1 MHFGVGPLVVGR
13 PRIGLALGSGAA
25 RGWAHIGV
33 IEALEKAGVQIDVV
47 TGTSAGAV
55 IGAFYAAGALKSLR
69 NFAESHRSIRQT
81 FAYLDV
87 VIARRGLVGGERFA
101 DYLVENLPARRFED
115 LRCPLGV
122 VAADLVTLRE
132 VHISSGPLLPAI
144 RATVA
149 VPGFLSPQENG
160 KRQLVDGGLLN
171 PVPVNLARK
180 LGADIVIAVD
190 LNAHPTEKRAGSLT
204 EVISRSVLAMQQRIR
219 LAQRHDN
226 PPDVLIEPVLS
237 GIRFMDYHRT
247 EEAIAEGA
255 RAAQRKM
262 DEVMSAQSRM
272 VNAAGQVMV
281 NALAFRAW
289 RTGASGKSGKNPVR
303 R

>member
-33 IEALEKAGVQIDVV
+33 IEALEKAGIQIDVV

-55 IGAFYAAGALKSLR
+55 IGAFYAAGALKGLR
-69 NFAESHRSIRQT
+69 TFAESHRSIRQT

-87 VIARRGLVGGERFA
+87 VIARRGLVGGERFVE
-101 DYLVENLPARRFED
+101 YLVENLPARKFED

-122 VAADLVTLRE
+122 VATDLVTLGE
-132 VHISSGPLLPAI
+132 VHISSGALLPAI
-144 RATVA
+144 RASVS

-160 KRQLVDGGLLN
+160 QRQLVDGGLLN

-190 LNAHPTEKRAGSLT
+190 LNGHPTEKRAGSLT

-219 LAQRHDN
+219 LAQRQEH

-262 DEVMSAQSRM
+262 DEILSARYRM
-272 VNAAGQVMV
+272 INAAGRWMV
-281 NALAFRAW
+281 NPLAFRGW
-289 RTGASGKSGKNPVR
+289 RSGSAGKPAVR